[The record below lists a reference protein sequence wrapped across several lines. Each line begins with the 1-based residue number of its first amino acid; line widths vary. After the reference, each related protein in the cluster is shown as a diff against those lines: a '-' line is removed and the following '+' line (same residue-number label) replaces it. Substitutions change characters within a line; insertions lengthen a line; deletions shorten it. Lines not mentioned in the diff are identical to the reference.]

1 MNIGEQGQESVVSN
15 ATHATIGIATLILAV
30 LAFGAV
36 IIAYSIG
43 PSRPSEVQTAAA
55 ADALDPFSGISLLA
69 KAAIVID
76 IKTGKTLFELNPDVQ
91 LPLASL
97 TKVPLVLAVSEVL
110 RNDDIILIPYDTA
123 PAGSAERLAEGEKWK
138 VRDIIDFTLIASSN
152 GGAEILASVAD
163 EPLHALYPESPA
175 GQSPLGG
182 AESGATL
189 WRMNKLVESL
199 GLARTYFLNA
209 SGLDLSTTQS
219 GAYGSARDMA
229 RLFAY
234 AASAQPSLF
243 AGTAKNATV
252 MTSANGQEQTSAFNT
267 NKAEGAIPGLVLGK
281 TGYTDLAGG
290 NLAVVFDVG
299 FGEPVVAVVLGST
312 YEGRFED
319 MQKLVVAAREI
330 IAPTSATSR

>member
-1 MNIGEQGQESVVSN
+1 MQADMDTDGRDRHDAVPNFPHTMIGL
-15 ATHATIGIATLILAV
+15 AALILAV

-36 IIAYSIG
+36 VITYNAG

-55 ADALDPFSGISLLA
+55 ADSLDPFSGLSLLA

-76 IKTGKTLFELNPDVQ
+76 IRTGKTLFELNPDVQ

-97 TKVPLVLAVSEVL
+97 TKAPLVLAVSEVF
-110 RNDDIILIPYDTA
+110 RNDDVITIPYDTA
-123 PAGSAERLAEGEKWK
+123 PAGSAERLAKGEKWK
-138 VRDIIDFTLIASSN
+138 VGDIIDFTLVASSN
-152 GGAEILASVAD
+152 GGAEILASAAD
-163 EPLHALYPESPA
+163 DALHARYPESPEA
-175 GQSPLGG
+175 
-182 AESGATL
+182 GATL
-189 WRMNKLVESL
+189 WRMNRLVESL
-199 GLARTYFLNA
+199 GLTRTYFLNA

-234 AASAQPSLF
+234 IASAQPSLF
-243 AGTAKNATV
+243 AGTARDEMV
-252 MTSANGQEQTSAFNT
+252 LTSANGQGHTSAFNT

-299 FGEPVVAVVLGST
+299 LGEPVVAVILGST

-319 MQKLVVAAREI
+319 MRKLVAATRET
-330 IAPTSATSR
+330 IAPSSGTPR